1 MRRPNVLLITTDQQ
15 HYSMLG
21 SINPKIQ
28 TPNLDRLAA
37 EGVLFDRA
45 YCPNPTC
52 TPSRASILT
61 GQYPSRHG
69 AWSLGTKLMETVPTL
84 SQKMTDAGYHT
95 ALIGKAHFQPTL
107 SSEEYPSLES
117 AQKIW
122 DFDFW
127 RSFHGPFYGFS
138 HVELLRGHTAEHWVG
153 QHYALWMEEK
163 GLKNWR
169 DFFFAPTGTL
179 PDAGMGRWTLPEEYH
194 YNAFI
199 AEKSIQQM
207 EAAADAKE
215 PFFLWASFPDPHYPQ
230 LVPAPWDSMYRPED
244 MELPPFSF
252 AEHEKNP
259 PYFKE
264 VFKEHPDIAEYLETG
279 IGVHGLWR
287 HVYDPDELK
296 QQLAYS
302 YGMVS
307 FTDQYIGKILAKL
320 DELGQKDNTL
330 VIFTSDHGDL
340 FGQHGLR
347 HKCVFHY
354 EDLLRVPMIVRCP
367 GGKAFRSAG
376 LQSLVD
382 LAPTILSFC
391 GLSPMANQDGTDQKE
406 VWLGQEE
413 KARDCLLVE
422 NRHEP
427 HTLHMNS
434 LITERYKITVH
445 EGRSYGE
452 LYDLLKDPGEHN
464 NLWAEE
470 KARAQK
476 AALLTDFLLLELGR
490 QAEKSEAFAVF
501 LQQDGYLLSVSPQ
514 QQTLRRS
521 GEDENLW
528 NDPAM
533 LERKIHFLLQAIQ
546 HLMAN
551 EPMPMPRL
559 AGS

>member
-1 MRRPNVLLITTDQQ
+1 
-15 HYSMLG
+15 
-21 SINPKIQ
+21 
-28 TPNLDRLAA
+28 
-37 EGVLFDRA
+37 
-45 YCPNPTC
+45 
-52 TPSRASILT
+52 
-61 GQYPSRHG
+61 
-69 AWSLGTKLMETVPTL
+69 
-84 SQKMTDAGYHT
+84 
-95 ALIGKAHFQPTL
+95 
-107 SSEEYPSLES
+107 
-117 AQKIW
+117 
-122 DFDFW
+122 
-127 RSFHGPFYGFS
+127 
-138 HVELLRGHTAEHWVG
+138 
-153 QHYALWMEEK
+153 
-163 GLKNWR
+163 
-169 DFFFAPTGTL
+169 
-179 PDAGMGRWTLPEEYH
+179 
-194 YNAFI
+194 
-199 AEKSIQQM
+199 
-207 EAAADAKE
+207 
-215 PFFLWASFPDPHYPQ
+215 
-230 LVPAPWDSMYRPED
+230 
-244 MELPPFSF
+244 
-252 AEHEKNP
+252 
-259 PYFKE
+259 
-264 VFKEHPDIAEYLETG
+264 
-279 IGVHGLWR
+279 
-287 HVYDPDELK
+287 
-296 QQLAYS
+296 
-302 YGMVS
+302 MVS

-490 QAEKSEAFAVF
+490 QAEKSEAIAVF